1 MLIWVPPPG
10 KNGTMNDST
19 SIIAAAGRIQKLR
32 LLSRG
37 RAMSGAP
44 IISGIIQ
51 LAMPAPAGITA
62 PKIMISAWLVRML
75 L

>member
-1 MLIWVPPPG
+1 MVP
-10 KNGTMNDST
+10 
-19 SIIAAAGRIQKLR
+19 AAGRIQKLR
-32 LLSRG
+32 LFIRG

-51 LAMPAPAGITA
+51 LAMPAAAGITA
-62 PKIMISAWLVRML
+62 PKIISRAWLVTRL

>member
-10 KNGTMNDST
+10 KKGTTKDRMSMV
-19 SIIAAAGRIQKLR
+19 AAAGRIQKLR
-32 LLSRG
+32 LFMRG

-44 IISGIIQ
+44 IMSGIIQ
-51 LAMPAPAGITA
+51 LAIPAAAGITA
-62 PKIMISAWLVRML
+62 PKIISRAWLVTRL